1 MITADSRSA
10 LHAEI
15 AAALPGDWQA
25 QEQSLTRADGL
36 QLDVKRQGR
45 RYVIKPPALYL
56 TLNSGRHTWYGNA
69 PQITVAADRSPESI
83 ARDIARRLLP
93 DAEIWHAEALAWRDR
108 TRYDDDVHWATLAAF
123 DRVAGL
129 WRSHGEAT
137 TFHGHHLIARVDSGA
152 SATLEFRGIHP
163 DHALAII
170 AVYEE
175 ARRSRSAHRQ
185 PAV

>member
-69 PQITVAADRSPESI
+69 PQITVAADAGPGEHRPRHRPPP
-83 ARDIARRLLP
+83 APRRRDLARRGPGLGATEHVTTMTSLGHP
-93 DAEIWHAEALAWRDR
+93 RRVRPRRR
-108 TRYDDDVHWATLAAF
+108 TSAAT
-123 DRVAGL
+123 VKPPP
-129 WRSHGEAT
+129 SMVT
-137 TFHGHHLIARVDSGA
+137 T
-152 SATLEFRGIHP
+152 
-163 DHALAII
+163 
-170 AVYEE
+170 
-175 ARRSRSAHRQ
+175 
-185 PAV
+185 